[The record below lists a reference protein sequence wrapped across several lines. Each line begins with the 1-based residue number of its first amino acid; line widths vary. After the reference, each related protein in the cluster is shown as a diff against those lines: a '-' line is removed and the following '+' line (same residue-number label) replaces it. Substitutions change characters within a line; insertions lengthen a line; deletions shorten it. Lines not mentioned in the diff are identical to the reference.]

1 MLKVQLVIASF
12 LLLTVGSTDGT
23 ADTIALVSNASPAPG
38 GSAVCSTQYL
48 QTSWTQSAGYTN
60 VTISAWLFGTYTN
73 GGYTPSSGTA
83 YLTSTVPGEYWEYSF
98 VFPDPQNSTQVV
110 LFSGLNLKAGTY
122 FLTLVSSDPVGG
134 GWSDSLNGGPGSTT
148 TLGAGV
154 TLGSFTF
161 TPPAN
166 VNVSNPPESTFIAFN
181 PSSTHPFFDVIG
193 NPVSEPVPSYSVC
206 LLYDSTRPV
215 RIGSTI
221 PIKLQLCNS
230 SGNDLSSSAITLHA
244 TGVTQTSASTSGAVQ
259 DSGNANP
266 DTDFRFD
273 LTLGTTGGYIFNLKT
288 NGLTTGSYNLKFTAT
303 GDSSVY
309 GAPFQVK

>member
-1 MLKVQLVIASF
+1 
-12 LLLTVGSTDGT
+12 
-23 ADTIALVSNASPAPG
+23 
-38 GSAVCSTQYL
+38 
-48 QTSWTQSAGYTN
+48 
-60 VTISAWLFGTYTN
+60 
-73 GGYTPSSGTA
+73 
-83 YLTSTVPGEYWEYSF
+83 
-98 VFPDPQNSTQVV
+98 
-110 LFSGLNLKAGTY
+110 
-122 FLTLVSSDPVGG
+122 
-134 GWSDSLNGGPGSTT
+134 
-148 TLGAGV
+148 
-154 TLGSFTF
+154 
-161 TPPAN
+161 
-166 VNVSNPPESTFIAFN
+166 
-181 PSSTHPFFDVIG
+181 
-193 NPVSEPVPSYSVC
+193 
-206 LLYDSTRPV
+206 V

-244 TGVTQTSASTSGAVQ
+244 TGVTQTSASTSGAVV